1 MKKLIFGVGLVL
13 TVSVINLF
21 NACSADEA
29 EEAYME
35 QTSKKELLLAK
46 SKEFAKKYGV
56 DMEIRKDMLDE
67 LAQSISIE
75 EMERDYKEVAKN
87 KQKTITFKLDI
98 VTPKQKRKNLK
109 FRSTT
114 TVTEI
119 EEQRDT
125 IYKGNAKKEGL
136 ELQLNNPDYN
146 KYGTCRYYNLN
157 GNMTVEWQYGNKIAS
172 FAKYSIDFT
181 VNDGQEDGFS
191 CSGILNANFSTSPF
205 RFDGSDRCSVL
216 YKYYTYYIL
225 VYVSYDGSK
234 INATLG

>member
-21 NACSADEA
+21 NACSADET

-35 QTSKKELLLAK
+35 HTSKKELLLAK

-56 DMEIRKDMLDE
+56 DMEIRKDILDE
-67 LAQSISIE
+67 LAQSITIE
-75 EMERDYKEVAKN
+75 EMERDYKEMAKN
-87 KQKTITFKLDI
+87 KQKPITFKLDI

-125 IYKGNAKKEGL
+125 IYRGDATKENL
-136 ELQLNNPDYN
+136 TLQWNNPDYN
-146 KYGTCRYYNLN
+146 ADGGCRYYNLHGTMN
-157 GNMTVEWQYGNKIAS
+157 ATWQYGNKIAS
-172 FAKYSIDFT
+172 YVRYSIDFI
-181 VNDGQEDGFS
+181 VNNGQEDGFS